1 MNSLIRF
8 FEIMVMTLSTVFAI
22 TLGFMMIRLKLSN
35 RFDIRNHV
43 ESNWSF
49 DLDFAVI
56 AKMRQCYAESYR
68 DKATPLLNKLSFVLM
83 LTCFVIYFALMVA
96 KAIQ

>member
-1 MNSLIRF
+1 MDLITRV
-8 FEIMVMTLSTVFAI
+8 FEIMVMALSTIFAL

-43 ESNWSF
+43 ESSWSF

-56 AKMRQCYAESYR
+56 TKMRQCYVESYK
-68 DKATPLLNKLSFVLM
+68 DKIIPLLNKLSFAFM
-83 LTCFVIYFALMVA
+83 LICFCIYFILMIA
-96 KAIQ
+96 RAI